1 MSANSLQERLRA
13 GEPCL
18 NGWVTLANPFAAE
31 LMAQAGWDSLTID
44 LQHGLQDYRS
54 TLAILQTL
62 QRYPVTPLVRVP
74 HNEPGIIGKV
84 LDAGAWGVICPMIN
98 TVEDARA
105 LVRAC
110 RYPPLGERS
119 YGPIRARAYGGETPY
134 HEIANEQVL
143 ALAQVETRQAVDNVS
158 AILDVPGISGIYVGP
173 ADLGLSLG
181 LTPRFDREEPQ
192 ILSIYASLLQET
204 QRRGSVA
211 AIHNATP
218 AYAARM
224 IELGFGLVTV
234 GSDATFLGTG
244 AQATVQTIRKL
255 ARTSRVVQ

>member
-1 MSANSLQERLRA
+1 MSANPLQERLRA
-13 GEPCL
+13 GHPCL
-18 NGWVTLANPFAAE
+18 NGWLTVANPFAAE
-31 LMAQAGWDSLTID
+31 LMSQAGWDSLTVD

-54 TLAILQTL
+54 MLAILQTV

-98 TVEDARA
+98 TAEDARTF
-105 LVRAC
+105 VRAC

-119 YGPIRARAYGGETPY
+119 YGPIRARAYGGEAPY

-158 AILDVPGISGIYVGP
+158 AILDVPGVSGIYVGP

-181 LTPRFDREEPQ
+181 LAPRFDREEPQ
-192 ILSIYASLLQET
+192 MLSIYASLLRET
-204 QRRGSVA
+204 QQRGCVA

-224 IELGFGLVTV
+224 IELGFRLVTV
-234 GSDATFLGTG
+234 GSDATFLGT
-244 AQATVQTIRKL
+244 AAHAAVRTTQKL
-255 ARTSRVVQ
+255 AQIDRGM